1 MSHVETT
8 RGGDRAR
15 GVTDAALASLRRWN
29 LGLTGLHAVQA
40 VAILLLANGFS
51 IAVTS
56 TYPTGP
62 PGTTPPAP
70 SALFDINVGVAIA
83 VFLCLAAADH
93 LLTATAARG
102 VYESDLRGGINRFRW
117 AEYSISATIMIVLI
131 GFYFGVTD
139 ITAVVAV
146 IGANVAMIFFGWM
159 QERMNPPGRESTT
172 MLPFWFGTVA
182 GAAPWAAITI
192 NFLGSD
198 EVPSF
203 VIAIFVSLLVFFST
217 FAVNQWL
224 QYREIGPWR
233 SYAFGEKFY
242 LVLSLV
248 AKSALAWQIFG
259 GSLAGS

>member
-1 MSHVETT
+1 MLS
-8 RGGDRAR
+8 
-15 GVTDAALASLRRWN
+15 
-29 LGLTGLHAVQA
+29 QA

-146 IGANVAMIFFGWM
+146 IGANMAMIFFGWM

-182 GAAPWAAITI
+182 GAAPGRRSRSTS
-192 NFLGSD
+192 SD
-198 EVPSF
+198 PMRFRHSSSRSSSCSWSSSQPSRS
-203 VIAIFVSLLVFFST
+203 ISGCST
-217 FAVNQWL
+217 A
-224 QYREIGPWR
+224 R
-233 SYAFGEKFY
+233 SARGG
-242 LVLSLV
+242 
-248 AKSALAWQIFG
+248 ATRSARRSISSSA
-259 GSLAGS
+259 S